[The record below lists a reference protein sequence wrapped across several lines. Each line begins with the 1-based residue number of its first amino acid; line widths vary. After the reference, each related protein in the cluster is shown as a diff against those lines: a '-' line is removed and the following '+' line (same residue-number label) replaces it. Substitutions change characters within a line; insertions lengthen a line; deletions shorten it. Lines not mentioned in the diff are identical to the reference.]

1 MTREPMPDEA
11 TPDEATPGQPPA
23 NAPSTDDKPQGWSG
37 RAAGWLHLLVLPAT
51 AIFLALVVA
60 ALIMIAS
67 SPLVRGELDLG
78 LPFTAYWALLNGSLG
93 SFNAIINTLVQA
105 TPLVLAGL
113 AVGIGFKAGL
123 FNIGATGQF
132 LMGALAAA
140 AVGVSTG
147 HLSPVIAIPLALL
160 AGVLAG
166 LAYGFI
172 PGFLKA
178 YTGAHEVVT
187 TIMLNYVAIQIVA
200 YFVSGPLRG
209 ENVTFARTDS
219 ITTAALPVIAGREGH
234 IGILFAAVAVP
245 IIAWLLFRSTL
256 GFEIRTVGANPD
268 AARYAGMHPRLL
280 IILTMSIAGLLAGLA
295 GATEVL
301 GQVGHLPAAYATA
314 VGFDAIAVALLGR
327 SHPVG
332 ILFAGLLFGA
342 MRAGAGLMQI
352 QAGIPVQMV
361 NVLQAVILF
370 FLAAELIVRYLFR
383 IRAEGAGPSEMQTI
397 TRSYAEQT
405 AK

>member
-1 MTREPMPDEA
+1 
-11 TPDEATPGQPPA
+11 
-23 NAPSTDDKPQGWSG
+23 
-37 RAAGWLHLLVLPAT
+37 
-51 AIFLALVVA
+51 
-60 ALIMIAS
+60 
-67 SPLVRGELDLG
+67 
-78 LPFTAYWALLNGSLG
+78 
-93 SFNAIINTLVQA
+93 VQA
-105 TPLVLAGL
+105 TPLILAGL

-123 FNIGATGQF
+123 FNIGAQGQF

-140 AVGVSTG
+140 TMGVATAD
-147 HLSPVIAIPLALL
+147 LPPLIAIPVALA
-160 AGVLAG
+160 AGMAAG

-187 TIMLNYVAIQIVA
+187 TIMLNYVAIQLVA
-200 YFVSGPLRG
+200 YVISGPLRG
-209 ENVTFARTDS
+209 ANVTFARTEA
-219 ITTAALPVIAGREGH
+219 ITSAALPVIAGRDGH
-234 IGILFAAVAVP
+234 IGLLFAAVAVP
-245 IIAWLLFRSTL
+245 IMAWMLFRSTL

-280 IILTMSIAGLLAGLA
+280 IILALSLGGLLAGLA
-295 GATEVL
+295 GATEIL
-301 GQVGHLPAAYATA
+301 GQVRHMPAAYATA

-327 SHPVG
+327 AHPVG

-370 FLAAELIVRYLFR
+370 FLAADLIVRAIFR
-383 IRAEGAGPSEMQTI
+383 LRAAGVGVDEMQTI
-397 TRSYAEQT
+397 TRSYGEQT